1 MSLPRIVPREEWLEA
16 RKRLLAEE
24 KAATQAR
31 DALNARRR
39 ELPMVRVDKDYI
51 FETAAGKAN
60 LRELFDGRRQLVI
73 YHFMFHRERGEGCPG
88 CSHFADNIGHLAH
101 LRTRNTTFALV
112 SRAPLAEIEPFKKR
126 MGWTIP
132 WHSSW
137 GSDFNY
143 DFHATTDAA
152 VTPVEYNYRDQAT
165 LEKLGQTY
173 HVQGEQPGLSVF
185 LREGGQVFHS
195 YSSYGRGL
203 DLFLNTYNFLD
214 LTPLGRQEGD
224 NKGGPSWLRYHDKY
238 EQ

>member
-1 MSLPRIVPREEWLEA
+1 MTLPSIVSREEWLLA

-39 ELPMVRVDKDYI
+39 ELPMVRIDKDYV

-60 LRELFDGRRQLVI
+60 LRELFEGLRQLVI
-73 YHFMFHRERGEGCPG
+73 YHFMFHCERGEGCPG

-101 LRTRNTTFALV
+101 LRARNTSLALV
-112 SRAPLAEIEPFKKR
+112 SRAPLAEIEPFRKR

-143 DFHATTDAA
+143 DFHVTTDA
-152 VTPVEYNYRDQAT
+152 VVEPVEYNYRDQAA
-165 LEKLGQTY
+165 LEKLGQSY

-214 LTPLGRQEGD
+214 LTPLGRQEE
-224 NKGGPSWLRYHDKY
+224 NSKGGPSWLRYHDKY